1 MPFRDVLEISVAAGK
16 GGDGSMSF
24 FRAKF
29 LPKGGPDGGHGGR
42 GGSVFLRAVENVE
55 SLDALVGRRKYRA
68 EDGGYG
74 SGRLRAGKDGEDVTI
89 DVPVGTTAFDASTGR
104 VVADLV
110 EPGQVARVA
119 RGGEGGRGN
128 SVFVTSTRQ
137 APRFAELGVPG
148 EKRRLRLELRLIAD
162 AGLVGYP
169 NAGKSSL
176 LRALSNANP
185 EVAAYP
191 FTTLSPILGIVER
204 EPSFDRDGEVT
215 RLALADI
222 PGIVEGASE
231 GRGLGLEFLRQIG
244 RTRLLAFVLA
254 ADQDPVTELE
264 TLRREVREYDPSLL
278 DNAGLVVLNKIDLV
292 EPDLVR
298 LVEHDLA
305 ATGLPVFPT
314 SAVTGEGLEALERA
328 LFDLLPPRREWLDV
342 HGLEPEPEVVRGPER
357 LTVARSEDPDAWEVR
372 GGGIEERVGRFE
384 RHIPDAAEYLE
395 RFFERQGLNN
405 ALRRAGVKAGDTVRI
420 GRFAFEYFDEDAKP
434 DAEGHGHG
442 A

>member
-1 MPFRDVLEISVAAGK
+1 MPFRDVLDISVAAGK

-24 FRAKF
+24 FRAKY
-29 LPKGGPDGGHGGR
+29 LPKGGPDGGHGGK
-42 GGSVFLRAVENVE
+42 GGSVFLRAVDNVE
-55 SLDALVGRRKYRA
+55 SLDALVGRRKYKA
-68 EDGGYG
+68 VDGGYG
-74 SGRLRAGKDGEDVTI
+74 SGRLRAGKDGEDVTVE
-89 DVPVGTTAFDASTGR
+89 VPVGTTAFDAETGR

-110 EPGQVARVA
+110 EIGQVAVVA

-128 SVFVTSTRQ
+128 SVFVTATRQ

-185 EVAAYP
+185 EVASYP
-191 FTTLSPILGIVER
+191 FTTLSPILGIVGR
-204 EPSFDRDGEVT
+204 EPSYATGDEVT
-215 RLALADI
+215 RLVLADI

-231 GRGLGLEFLRQIG
+231 GKGLGLEFLRQIG
-244 RTRLLAFVLA
+244 RTRLLVFVLA
-254 ADQDPVTELE
+254 ADQDPVAELA
-264 TLRREVREYDPSLL
+264 TLRHEVREYDPSLL
-278 DNAGLVVLNKIDLV
+278 DNASLVVLNKTDLV
-292 EPDLVR
+292 EPDLVE
-298 LVEHDLA
+298 LVTHDLA
-305 ATGLPVFPT
+305 AAGLPVFAT
-314 SAVTGEGLEALERA
+314 SAVAGDGLEALRNA
-328 LFDLLPPRREWLDV
+328 LFDLLPPRRVWLDQ
-342 HGLEPEPEVVRGPER
+342 HGLEPEPEVVRAPER
-357 LTVARSEDPDAWEVR
+357 LTVVRLEDETDAWEVR

-420 GRFAFEYFDEDAKP
+420 GRFAFEYFDDKVADA
-434 DAEGHGHG
+434 DDD
-442 A
+442 